1 MEKREPDKIP
11 NGQEDKKKA
20 DRRKKEKTNLRY
32 GESFSF
38 LQTLGFCCASASP
51 G

>member
-20 DRRKKEKTNLRY
+20 DRRKKKKIKLKKLK
-32 GESFSF
+32 FMKKD
-38 LQTLGFCCASASP
+38 
-51 G
+51 